1 MPLAGPRRPV
11 GVVGSFGAKQPIM
24 ADLNRAIAGSIFGGA
39 HANAEAYPRDDGPR
53 SYRVMLG
60 KEVADALDTFLA
72 EYDKTTTSSERSN
85 QEI

>member
-1 MPLAGPRRPV
+1 
-11 GVVGSFGAKQPIM
+11 
-24 ADLNRAIAGSIFGGA
+24 
-39 HANAEAYPRDDGPR
+39 
-53 SYRVMLG
+53 MLG